1 MKFIKS
7 KAFIVASSILVTIL
21 VLFCIFR
28 FFDYTDNDNGKSSFE
43 NCNVLPINIRG
54 DIQTYFSSDLYDDN
68 GYLNV
73 DGTSSEDIQAT
84 IMDIENY
91 PNIKAILVVVD
102 SYGGK
107 AVAGEEISNLWK
119 QSSKPVIA
127 LIRSAADSAAYYS
140 ISSSDYIFASEMSD
154 IGSIG
159 VTQSGL
165 INVKK
170 NEKEGLTFIELNT
183 GKYKDILNPDK
194 PVTVDEL
201 RYIKAQLQ
209 IVHDK
214 FVTDV
219 SRNRS
224 IPIDKVKNM
233 ADGSSVLGKK
243 AIELGL
249 IDEIGDYYD
258 ATAYISKIIGE
269 SVQICK

>member
-7 KAFIVASSILVTIL
+7 KAFIVACSILVTL
-21 VLFCIFR
+21 LMLFYVLR
-28 FFDYTDNDNGKSSFE
+28 YVDYIDMDKSGPSFE
-43 NCNVLPINIRG
+43 SCNVLPIYIRG
-54 DIQTYFSSDLYDDN
+54 DIQTYFSPDLYDDN

-84 IMDIENY
+84 IMDLENY
-91 PNIKAILVVVD
+91 PNIKAILVIVD
-102 SYGGK
+102 SHGGE
-107 AVAGEEISNLWK
+107 AVAGEEISNILK
-119 QSSKPVIA
+119 QSDTPVIA
-127 LIRSAADSAAYYS
+127 LIRSTADSAAYYS
-140 ISSSDYIFASEMSD
+140 ISSSDYIFASELSD

-183 GKYKDILNPDK
+183 GKYKDTLNPDK

-214 FVTDV
+214 FVSDV

-224 IPIDKVKNM
+224 IPIDKVKIM

-243 AIELGL
+243 AIEFGL

-258 ATAYISKIIGE
+258 ATAYISKVIGE
-269 SVQICK
+269 RVNSCK